1 MDDIVP
7 QSPRER
13 GHLLGLPELNV
24 DSLAL
29 LNSYGEIIVTHH
41 ARLVTYR
48 GRIERETR

>member
-13 GHLLGLPELNV
+13 GHRQGLPELDV

-29 LNSYGEIIVTHH
+29 LNRHGEIVVAHH
-41 ARLVTYR
+41 ARIVAHR
-48 GRIERETR
+48 GRMERDTR